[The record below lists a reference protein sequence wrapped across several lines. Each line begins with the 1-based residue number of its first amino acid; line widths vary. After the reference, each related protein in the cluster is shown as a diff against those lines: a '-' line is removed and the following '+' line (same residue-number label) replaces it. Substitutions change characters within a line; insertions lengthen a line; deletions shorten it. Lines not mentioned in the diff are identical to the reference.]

1 MSILAA
7 LPILA
12 LGIQGAAPQAPV
24 VAPAQMKLTDAAPG
38 AIAPKMGDDVAV
50 LDTTMGRIVLK
61 FFPDQAPGHVKNFT
75 DLAKKG
81 FYDGTKFH
89 RVIKGFMIQGGDPL
103 TKDDA
108 KMSAWGTGGPGYT
121 IKAEFNDISHT
132 PGILSM
138 ARTSDPDTAGSQ
150 FFIVHK
156 TSKTL
161 DRQYTVFGQVIDG
174 MKVVNKIATT
184 PTAEGDRP
192 VTPVVIKTVKI
203 ESWPLKS

>member
-1 MSILAA
+1 MTMSILAA

-132 PGILSM
+132 PAFSAWRAPRTQTRRARSSLSFIKP
-138 ARTSDPDTAGSQ
+138 ARPLTGS
-150 FFIVHK
+150 
-156 TSKTL
+156 
-161 DRQYTVFGQVIDG
+161 
-174 MKVVNKIATT
+174 T
-184 PTAEGDRP
+184 PCL
-192 VTPVVIKTVKI
+192 VK
-203 ESWPLKS
+203 